1 MRIQLIA
8 IDEQG
13 YPAEGVGRLDE
24 VAKQICKA
32 TLSLYRSA
40 GYVSPWVGYLVTH
53 DQRLVGACAF
63 KSAPANVDGH
73 GDSVEIGY
81 LTFPSFEGKGI
92 ATEMVRELLRIAR
105 TAGNTRSDA
114 PSQRPAPLT
123 IIARTVNEENASNAI
138 LRKFGFQ
145 FAGERSDPDDGSVWQ
160 WELQLQSQL
169 TDQ

>member
-24 VAKQICKA
+24 VARQVCKA

-40 GYVSPWVGYLVTH
+40 GFSPPWIGYLVTH
-53 DQRLVGACAF
+53 EQRLVGACAF
-63 KSAPANVDGH
+63 KSAPAETDAQCS
-73 GDSVEIGY
+73 SVEIGY
-81 LTFPSFEGKGI
+81 LTFPPFEGKGI

-105 TAGNTRSDA
+105 AALPQQQS
-114 PSQRPAPLT
+114 PLT
-123 IIARTVNEENASNAI
+123 IVARTVNEENASNAI

-145 FAGERSDPDDGSVWQ
+145 FAGERSEADDAIWQ
-160 WELQLQSQL
+160 WELLL
-169 TDQ
+169 HP

>member
-24 VAKQICKA
+24 VAKQVCKA

-40 GYVSPWVGYLVTH
+40 GYAPPWIGYLVTH

-63 KSAPANVDGH
+63 KSMPAACG
-73 GDSVEIGY
+73 SIEIGY
-81 LTFPSFEGKGI
+81 LTFPSFEVKGI

-105 TAGNTRSDA
+105 NAQPPQQS
-114 PSQRPAPLT
+114 PLT
-123 IIARTVNEENASNAI
+123 ILARTENEENASNAI

-145 FAGERSDPDDGSVWQ
+145 FAGERSDTDGVSLWQ
-160 WELQLQSQL
+160 WELPLSNP
-169 TDQ
+169 